1 MLDTQDQAGSSG
13 ADGLT
18 AILAEQTDR
27 LFAPHVTAAGLRAAD
42 AGAWP
47 ADAWDAVATAGLP
60 LAMVGEEA
68 GGVGL
73 DAATAAQI
81 LRRTGYHALPV
92 PLGETMIAQALW
104 SAAGGA
110 PVDGPVSLAMSAAT
124 GPLAR
129 VPWADRASHLLLL
142 TEEQGGEGR
151 LVLLPRAAYTVEPG
165 RNLANEPRETVH
177 GAPGTS
183 GAQAARVLPAAL
195 AAALGGDGLRLFGA
209 FLRAQQMTGA
219 MERCVALSI
228 AYANERKQFGKP
240 IGRFQAVQH
249 MLAVAAGESAAASAA
264 ARLCATAWGTDAFG
278 LAVAVAKAR
287 CGEAAG
293 KVAEICHQVHGA
305 MGFTQEHSLHFFTR
319 RLWAWRDEFGNE
331 AHWQARIGRAVCGDG
346 GAALWPHLVA
356 LRAAGAKAEERA

>member
-1 MLDTQDQAGSSG
+1 MLDTQNQAASSG
-13 ADGLT
+13 TDDLAI
-18 AILAEQTDR
+18 ILAEQTDR
-27 LFAPHVTAAGLRAAD
+27 LLLQQVTPACLKAAD
-42 AGAWP
+42 AGAWA
-47 ADAWDAVATAGLP
+47 ADAWNAVAAAGLP

-92 PLGETMIAQALW
+92 PLGETMIALALW

-110 PVDGPVSLAMSAAT
+110 PVAGPVSLAASAAPAT
-124 GPLAR
+124 GPLVR
-129 VPWADRASHLLLL
+129 VPWAGQASHLLLL
-142 TEEQGGEGR
+142 VEEQDGDGR
-151 LVLLPRAAYTVEPG
+151 LVLLPRAAYTIEPG

-177 GAPGTS
+177 RAPGTP
-183 GAQAARVLPAAL
+183 GAQAVRALPAS
-195 AAALGGDGLRLFGA
+195 LGGGGGLRLFGA

-219 MERCVALSI
+219 MQRCLELSI

-264 ARLCATAWGTDAFG
+264 AQLSAAAWGTDTFG

-319 RLWAWRDEFGNE
+319 RLWAWRDECGNE
-331 AHWQARIGRAVCGDG
+331 AHWQERIGRTVCSEG
-346 GAALWPHLVA
+346 GEALWPRLVA
-356 LRAAGAKAEERA
+356 LRAAGAKA